1 MTYQI
6 AINAPSVIDEGAIRS
21 PAGEVAGKFLVHSN
35 HNQREIAHLKRPQH
49 E

>member
-1 MTYQI
+1 MTKA
-6 AINAPSVIDEGAIRS
+6 AIKQARS
-21 PAGEVAGKFLVHSN
+21 EVAGKFLVQLN